1 MWISAGTKKTDA
13 MKELLVIELGE
24 LGLVEYGAAWEL
36 QRRVVAARKAG
47 AIPDVL
53 LLCEHPHVITLGRSG
68 KISNLRASD
77 QMLQEMG
84 VSFFETNRGGDITYH
99 GPGQLVGYP
108 ILNLVEIRR
117 DVGWYVRSLEEAMIR
132 ATAEFGIASKRVSGR
147 TGVWVDVAAGN
158 AGKDVKE
165 FKEAKEVRE
174 IKDEE
179 KLAAIGVHISRWVTS
194 HGFAYNV
201 STDLRYFDLIVPCG
215 IAGKR
220 ATSLEK
226 LLGRP
231 VEISEAAKHITAQ
244 LGEIFGLHPR
254 LLGRNE
260 LDSILAASEIQL
272 VGANMLARPA

>member
-1 MWISAGTKKTDA
+1 
-13 MKELLVIELGE
+13 MKELLVID

-36 QRRVVAARKAG
+36 QRRVAAARKAG

-68 KISNLRASD
+68 NISNLRVPEII
-77 QMLQEMG
+77 LQKMG

-108 ILNLVEIRR
+108 ILNLSEIRR
-117 DVGWYVRSLEEAMIR
+117 DVSWYVRSLEEAMIR

-147 TGVWVDVAAGN
+147 TGVWTDASAGLAADD
-158 AGKDVKE
+158 GKEVKE
-165 FKEAKEVRE
+165 VKEAE
-174 IKDEE
+174 DEE
-179 KLAAIGVHISRWVTS
+179 KLGAIGVHLSRWVTS

-226 LLGRP
+226 VLGRR
-231 VEISEAAKHITAQ
+231 VEMKEVAPRIAAH
-244 LGEIFGLHPR
+244 LGNIFGLVPR
-254 LLGRNE
+254 EYTREALEALL
-260 LDSILAASEIQL
+260 AQVEIQP
-272 VGANMLARPA
+272 VETTA

>member
-1 MWISAGTKKTDA
+1 
-13 MKELLVIELGE
+13 MKELLVID

-36 QRRVVAARKAG
+36 QRRVAAARKAG

-68 KISNLRASD
+68 KISNLRAPD
-77 QMLQEMG
+77 QMLRQMG

-108 ILNLVEIRR
+108 ILNLAEIRR
-117 DVGWYVRSLEEAMIR
+117 DVAWYMLSLEEAMIR
-132 ATAEFGIASKRVSGR
+132 ATAEFGVAAKRVAGR
-147 TGVWVDVAAGN
+147 TGVWVDVAVGSATEN
-158 AGKDVKE
+158 
-165 FKEAKEVRE
+165 EAKEIRDAKEV
-174 IKDEE
+174 KDEE
-179 KLAAIGVHISRWVTS
+179 KLAAIGVHLSRWVTS

-226 LLGRP
+226 LLGRG
-231 VEISEAAKHITAQ
+231 VEMKEAAPRIAAH
-244 LGEIFGLHPR
+244 LGEIFGLDPR
-254 LLGRNE
+254 ACGREALEEILGQQEVQPVETN
-260 LDSILAASEIQL
+260 A
-272 VGANMLARPA
+272 